1 MNRFTFFT
9 LLVSAL
15 CTVYAS
21 CKKNDEELGC
31 DANFLEAE
39 INGVKWTAPK
49 VTALRPWFYKILAE
63 EENAG
68 KPAIFFELRRELKPG
83 TVDLTIT
90 PNVSYFGAS
99 FSPQGGGTFFAE
111 SGTMNLAVLD
121 TTARVMRGTFQFSA
135 SGNNYRIT
143 NGKFCVKY

>member
-1 MNRFTFFT
+1 MNRFRLPLLS
-9 LLVSAL
+9 LLVL
-15 CTVYAS
+15 CILWS
-21 CKKNDEELGC
+21 NCKKNDEELGC
-31 DANFLEAE
+31 DTNFLEAE

-83 TVDLTIT
+83 TVDLAID
-90 PNVSYFGAS
+90 PNVSFFGAS
-99 FSPQGGGTFFAE
+99 FSPKEGGTFFAE
-111 SGTMNLAVLD
+111 SGTMNLSVLD
-121 TTARVMRGTFQFSA
+121 TTARVMRGTFQFNA
-135 SGNNYRIT
+135 NGNNYQIR